1 LFGSY
6 FKATKIAIEANK
18 QQDARNRIR
27 SFKLKNYIMRKKKS
41 LGQHFLIDM
50 SVAEDTANAVS
61 LEPPFGNQVVELG
74 PGTGVLTQYL
84 VERAGIDL
92 LLIELDDR
100 MPELLVRKFPSL
112 ENKILHQDFMK
123 VSIENLPFDKFSLV
137 GNFPYNISSQILF
150 ITIEN
155 RDRIH
160 QMVGMFQK
168 EVAKRICAP
177 HGSKTYGILSVLAQA
192 FFKTEYLFDVPAH
205 SFAPPPKVVSGV
217 IRLERRYDYDD
228 RVDYKKL
235 RRVVKTAF
243 SQRRKKLSNALKEV
257 PINWEALPADLP
269 SLRPDNISLESY
281 ILLSNNILVE
291 S

>member
-1 LFGSY
+1 
-6 FKATKIAIEANK
+6 
-18 QQDARNRIR
+18 
-27 SFKLKNYIMRKKKS
+27 MRKKKS